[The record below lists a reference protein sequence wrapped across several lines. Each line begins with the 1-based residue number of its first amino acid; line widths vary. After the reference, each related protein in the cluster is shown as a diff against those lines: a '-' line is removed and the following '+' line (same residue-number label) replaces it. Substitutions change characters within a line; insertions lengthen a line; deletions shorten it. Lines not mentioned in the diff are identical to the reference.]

1 MRLVSIILLVLIF
14 CGTAIG
20 QVDQIK
26 SSSGGRSRGGETSS
40 GGSGAG
46 FVFDLFFNVFIGEVI
61 YAQQEKLRRRDE
73 IPGLVSLDLMLQGA
87 AQPSSYYILNP
98 RVRANWALFSTDFRL
113 NYIVEEDIEKMK
125 HIRTNEWQILQ
136 FNIVTTEDALFR
148 VGAGFIQEAYEN
160 RNYYSE
166 WTTALQIHPANSRF
180 GGFLEYRDSDMR
192 KEINSYA
199 TYKLFDQKAFHGY
212 LTGGVVYQR
221 YFREVTT
228 WGLQTGLIVRLY

>member
-1 MRLVSIILLVLIF
+1 MRFVCIILFLVL
-14 CGTAIG
+14 TATTVSA

-26 SSSGGRSRGGETSS
+26 SGSGGRSRGSESS
-40 GGSGAG
+40 GGSGGG
-46 FVFDLFFNVFIGEVI
+46 FVFDLFFNVFIGEII
-61 YAQQEKLRRRDE
+61 YAQQQKLSHRDE
-73 IPGLVSLDLMLQGA
+73 IPGLVSLDLMFQGA

-98 RVRANWALFSTDFRL
+98 RLRANWALFSTDFRL
-113 NYIVEEDIEKMK
+113 NYIVEEDIDRMK

-136 FNIVTTEDALFR
+136 FNFVTTDDAVFR
-148 VGAGFIQEAYEN
+148 VGAGFIEEAYEQ

-166 WTTALQIHPANSRF
+166 WTTALLIHPSGSKF
-180 GGFLEYRDSDMR
+180 GGFLEYRDSEMR

-199 TYKLFDQKAFHGY
+199 TYALFDHKALHGY

-228 WGLQTGLIVRLY
+228 WGLQTGVIFRLY